1 VILTLSQRVSEPSAG
16 WEGCEES
23 VDDERSGLGFLDTGE
38 VDGED
43 SAETNKRK
51 ETKNETTNVSGR

>member
-1 VILTLSQRVSEPSAG
+1 M
-16 WEGCEES
+16 
-23 VDDERSGLGFLDTGE
+23 DDERSGLGFLDTGE

-43 SAETNKRK
+43 SAKTNKRK